1 MNINEFS
8 AKTVDE
14 AIANAL
20 SKLNTSR
27 ENVDVEIVSEGSK
40 GLFGLGSKDAK
51 VIVTIRPV
59 EKAVSSKS
67 STTSDAVSLAK
78 LFVEE
83 LISKMKLNC
92 TVTSSEDTDA
102 IKVIVTGDDV
112 GTIIGRRG
120 ETLDSIQY
128 LINLHVNK
136 DRHGEDYKRI
146 ILDTENYRAKR
157 EETLIRLANSMAS
170 KVVKYRKDMLLE
182 PMNPYERRIIHAS
195 LQDHRYVTTR
205 SVGEEPNR
213 KIVVTLKK

>member
-1 MNINEFS
+1 MNTNEFS

-20 SKLNTSR
+20 SMLNTAR

-51 VIVTIRPV
+51 VIVTIKPV
-59 EKAVSSKS
+59 EKAVKS
-67 STTSDAVSLAK
+67 SATSDAVSLAK
-78 LFVEE
+78 QFVEQ
-83 LISKMKLNC
+83 LVSKMNLNC
-92 TVTSSEDTDA
+92 TVTSSEDADA

>member
-1 MNINEFS
+1 MNNNEFS

-20 SKLNTSR
+20 SSLNTAL
-27 ENVDVEIVSEGSK
+27 ENVDIEIVSEGSK

-51 VIVTIRPV
+51 VIVTI
-59 EKAVSSKS
+59 KAVENAKS
-67 STTSDAVSLAK
+67 SATSDVAALAK
-78 LFVEE
+78 EFTLE
-83 LISKMKLNC
+83 LVSKMNLNC
-92 TVTSSEDTDA
+92 SVSCFEDADA
-102 IKVIVTGDDV
+102 VKVIVTGDDV

-136 DRHGEDYKRI
+136 GRHGDDYKRV

>member
-1 MNINEFS
+1 MNTNEFS

-14 AIANAL
+14 AIAKAL
-20 SKLNTSR
+20 SQLGTTR
-27 ENVDVEIVSEGSK
+27 ENVDVEILFEGSR
-40 GLFGLGSKDAK
+40 GIFGLGSKDARVN
-51 VIVTIRPV
+51 VIVKSVKKAARPTS
-59 EKAVSSKS
+59 VS
-67 STTSDAVSLAK
+67 TSDSVSAAK
-78 LFVEE
+78 VFVEQ

-92 TVTSSEDTDA
+92 VVSASEDDEA

-112 GTIIGRRG
+112 GTVIGRRG

-136 DRHGEDYKRI
+136 DRHGDDYKRI

-157 EETLIRLANSMAS
+157 EETLVRLANSMAS

>member
-1 MNINEFS
+1 MNTNEFS

-20 SKLNTSR
+20 SMLNTTR
-27 ENVDVEIVSEGSK
+27 ENVNVEIVSEGSK

-51 VIVTIRPV
+51 VIVTIKPV

-67 STTSDAVSLAK
+67 SATSDAVSLAK
-78 LFVEE
+78 QFVEQ
-83 LISKMKLNC
+83 LVSKMNLNC

>member
-1 MNINEFS
+1 MNTNEFS

-20 SKLNTSR
+20 SMLGTTR
-27 ENVDVEIVSEGSK
+27 ENVDIEIVSEGSK

-51 VIVTIRPV
+51 VIVTIKEV
-59 EKAVSSKS
+59 IKAESPKNKA
-67 STTSDAVSLAK
+67 TSDSVSLAK
-78 LFVEE
+78 QFVQQ

-92 TVTSSEDTDA
+92 NVSASEDADA

-136 DRHGEDYKRI
+136 DRHGDDYKRI

-157 EETLIRLANSMAS
+157 EETLVRLANSMAS